1 MTLSDLLAGPLPS
14 NETLQGLAVVMSQ
27 ADAQKI
33 VNYHAWHGRQNLTV
47 YPAALN
53 DGRWMAPADIIPDCI
68 TPGGLYFAGFSRLDA
83 GRFSAIELL
92 PVSSLSLADPVL
104 PRLTPEPHP

>member
-33 VNYHAWHGRQNLTV
+33 VNYHAWYGRQNLTV

-92 PVSSLSLADPVL
+92 PVSSLSLADPVP
-104 PRLTPEPHP
+104 PRLTPEPQP